1 MSTTKEHKGADLSQ
15 KKDSVDFVSAANQ
28 LESELQSLEGTD
40 RAPKLVSLAEVYRRL
55 RKYSKA
61 ETALTSAL
69 SLAPNDIHA
78 LLEQAELAS
87 QRKDYPI
94 ALMCWDKVLSHP
106 TSIKPA
112 YVNRRRN
119 KIAGELL
126 SEELK
131 QDYEDLVK
139 RRIQNHQGYHAVW
152 LDDIHSKSVSRDGEE
167 RWEIIKKVI
176 EKYNVKSFLDLGCA
190 EGFYVRKAANIGCFS
205 IGVDNNPE
213 IFALSQAAKNIEKEQ
228 NSGFV
233 LNKISETLFDTLPEF
248 DMVICLSVLHHV
260 IRIEGL
266 ESMKGYM
273 RRIAKI
279 HKKAFLFDMGT
290 SLEAGQKSE
299 LPDMGADPAVWI
311 RALLEDCG
319 FKNIEQIGSTP
330 SPNGVS
336 RPFFLCRPE

>member
-1 MSTTKEHKGADLSQ
+1 MCIR
-15 KKDSVDFVSAANQ
+15 DS
-28 LESELQSLEGTD
+28 
-40 RAPKLVSLAEVYRRL
+40 
-55 RKYSKA
+55 
-61 ETALTSAL
+61 
-69 SLAPNDIHA
+69 
-78 LLEQAELAS
+78 
-87 QRKDYPI
+87 
-94 ALMCWDKVLSHP
+94 
-106 TSIKPA
+106 
-112 YVNRRRN
+112 
-119 KIAGELL
+119 
-126 SEELK
+126 
-131 QDYEDLVK
+131 
-139 RRIQNHQGYHAVW
+139 
-152 LDDIHSKSVSRDGEE
+152 SKSVSRDGEE